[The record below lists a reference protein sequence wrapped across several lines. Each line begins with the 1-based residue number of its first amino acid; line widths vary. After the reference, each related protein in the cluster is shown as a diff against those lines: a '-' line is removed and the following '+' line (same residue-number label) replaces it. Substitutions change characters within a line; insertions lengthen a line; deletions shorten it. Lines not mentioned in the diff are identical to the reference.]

1 MKRTIILAGTSAIL
15 LSLMA
20 CGTTGK
26 VTTQVGDSQ
35 VTVES
40 QNQTNKNASA
50 NNVRTAARRKVILEW
65 SGQEN
70 GEPAVPTWLK
80 TMRHGNGAAYC
91 AEFGLTQSATRK
103 FITPSCAMDVNL
115 DNALNTAQAEVA
127 LAVGEEM
134 LMDINSVVSSKLTD
148 GQRENL
154 RSVVIKSITTVSGLR
169 REGDFWQLIQKTDSH
184 GNTTET
190 YYAYVFYSMRPQD
203 YNTQL
208 NTCLVNVLKS
218 QGVDPEVV
226 DAVKAGAREIIE
238 NSQRQD
244 AKVEADKER
253 AQQIA
258 LADYETKQIQAESSA
273 ITAASNAVTSIS
285 PALAELLSQ

>member
-1 MKRTIILAGTSAIL
+1 MKRTIFLAGASAFIL
-15 LSLMA
+15 LA
-20 CGTTGK
+20 GCGTTGK

-35 VTVES
+35 VTVET
-40 QNQTNKNASA
+40 QNQTNKNAGA
-50 NNVRTAARRKVILEW
+50 NNVATNARRKVILEW

-70 GEPAVPTWLK
+70 GEPAVPAWLK
-80 TMRHGNGAAYC
+80 TMRHGNGTAYC
-91 AEFGLTQSATRK
+91 AEYGLTETATRK

-154 RSVVIKSITTVSGLR
+154 RSVVIKSITSVSGLKH
-169 REGDFWQLIQKTDSH
+169 EGDFWQLIQRTDSH

-190 YYAYVFYSMRPQD
+190 YYAYVFYSMRPRD

-208 NTCLVNVLKS
+208 NACLINILKS

-226 DAVKAGAREIIE
+226 DAVKAGANEIVE
-238 NSQRQD
+238 KSQRQD
-244 AKVEADKER
+244 AAAEAAKER
-253 AQQIA
+253 AQQLA
-258 LADYETKQIQAESSA
+258 LADYQTKQAE
-273 ITAASNAVTSIS
+273 AASTAIVAASDAVSSIS